1 MSGDESIIVTIAPFD
16 RGPESDRG
24 GGRCPRTQFWRGV
37 RTLSLVVALQTMM
50 YDVVV
55 ASDKIKY
62 NRILSLTAIR
72 VQAGMQNSRPV
83 GFLR

>member
-1 MSGDESIIVTIAPFD
+1 M
-16 RGPESDRG
+16 
-24 GGRCPRTQFWRGV
+24 TQFWRGV
-37 RTLSLVVALQTMM
+37 RTLSLMVALPTMM

-72 VQAGMQNSRPV
+72 VRAGTQNSRPV
-83 GFLR
+83 GFLW